1 MKRKVIKFGILA
13 IVFIIVVAYFSPKPL
28 VRNVEDGDIIS
39 VMYRDDTWEELRF
52 FYPSQAVSF
61 IDEEELLR
69 ILNQSKAVI
78 EVFPPTV
85 IDGIPSDVVT
95 LLISVGDGDSIK
107 NIILGDWNRVTI
119 QGRSTSYQIIDADS
133 VLNRVLDFLQID
145 EVDMSKIQPTE

>member
-1 MKRKVIKFGILA
+1 MKRKIIKFGILA
-13 IVFIIVVAYFSPKPL
+13 VVFIIVVAYFSPKPL

-78 EVFPPTV
+78 EVFPPTG

-95 LLISVGDGDSIK
+95 LLISVSDGDSIK

-119 QGRSTSYQIIDADS
+119 QGRSTSYQIIDANS
-133 VLNRVLDFLQID
+133 VLNRVLNFLQID
-145 EVDMSKIQPTE
+145 EVDMSKIQPTG